1 MDIINIKKQKE
12 IFINYANKYVGEN
25 DKEKLSMYMDK
36 INHSVRVL
44 ESALSVDKEFTKYND
59 SFIRLL
65 ALESLFHDI
74 GRFEQLKKTNTFDDF
89 YVSKYFSNTF
99 DHGDLG
105 SLLLIKHHLLYYLIP
120 NRRVYDEDIKSTVK
134 SHSKM
139 NNSLDIDIK
148 CIERFMHYE
157 LKDVFKPNMEY
168 ERKNLFNTNLAIIQ
182 DTDRLDIYRKIVEGI
197 NVPKSTDQAIE
208 YELLKLYKMD
218 CLPSMHELKKMNK
231 WNPNIGHL
239 VRLNFIN
246 QINLI
251 PVLEKIKNENLIDK
265 MYDIIGN
272 SVLKDAY
279 EIAKEK
285 LDKQISNT
293 ENGVL
298 VKRKIL

>member
-1 MDIINIKKQKE
+1 MDIINIKKQRK
-12 IFINYANKYVGEN
+12 IFIDYPNKYVAEC

-74 GRFEQLKKTNTFDDF
+74 GRFEQLKVTNTFDDF
-89 YVSKYFSNTF
+89 YVSKYFSNIF

-120 NRRVYDEDIKSTVK
+120 SKRVYDEDIRNIVK
-134 SHSKM
+134 FHSKM
-139 NNSLDIDIK
+139 NNSLDIDMN
-148 CIERFMHYE
+148 CIVKFRD
-157 LKDVFKPNMEY
+157 LDLNDVFKPNMEY
-168 ERKNLFNTNLAIIQ
+168 ERKNLFNVNLAIIQ

-197 NVPKSTDQAIE
+197 IVPKSTNQVIE
-208 YELLKLYKMD
+208 PELLKLYKTD
-218 CLPSMHELKKMNK
+218 SLPSMHTIKQMNR

-246 QINLI
+246 QTNLI
-251 PVLEKIKNENLIDK
+251 PVLLRIKNENLIDK
-265 MYDIIGN
+265 MYDVIGN
-272 SVLKDAY
+272 SVLKDVY

-285 LDKQISNT
+285 LDERINNT
-293 ENGVL
+293 EDGIL